1 MPWFPSLSGT
11 ALNRIQLRLPLGT
24 AFLLLP
30 SGIDGKFS
38 RASLLLVQW
47 YWGGYLSS
55 KTSSAFISHWSSTP
69 KEIHCILSVNSWG
82 IPGKPSVPMRFT
94 DPSLVVMSWYPHL
107 KPKENYFYQ
116 AFLMDIPSAC
126 PAMNLHLNP
135 SYVIQSLICCRRTW
149 ACMRESYP
157 PVLCCAESLSCVQ
170 LFGIPWTVASQA
182 PLSMRI
188 SRQEC
193 WSGLPCPP
201 PHVLLTS
208 LIDIDLSEVHI
219 GLKGA
224 RSSLPHPQNVKGRF
238 SHPPVPIP
246 AHLPLSP
253 LWATLGNEPLTQLS
267 HVLSNL
273 FLIPA

>member
-30 SGIDGKFS
+30 SGTDGKLS

-82 IPGKPSVPMRFT
+82 IPGKPSVPTRFT

-116 AFLMDIPSAC
+116 AFLMNIPSAC

-135 SYVIQSLICCRRTW
+135 SCHLVTHLLQKNLGLYEWVISSC
-149 ACMRESYP
+149 A
-157 PVLCCAESLSCVQ
+157 VLCWVTQSCPALWDSMDCSQPGSSVHEDIQARMLEWVAMPSSTCPPYIPHWHWPIRGPHRAKRSQVISASSPECQREIFSPSCTHPCSSTFKPTVSNAGKRASDTALSC
-170 LFGIPWTVASQA
+170 
-182 PLSMRI
+182 
-188 SRQEC
+188 
-193 WSGLPCPP
+193 
-201 PHVLLTS
+201 
-208 LIDIDLSEVHI
+208 
-219 GLKGA
+219 
-224 RSSLPHPQNVKGRF
+224 
-238 SHPPVPIP
+238 PV
-246 AHLPLSP
+246 
-253 LWATLGNEPLTQLS
+253 
-267 HVLSNL
+267 
-273 FLIPA
+273 